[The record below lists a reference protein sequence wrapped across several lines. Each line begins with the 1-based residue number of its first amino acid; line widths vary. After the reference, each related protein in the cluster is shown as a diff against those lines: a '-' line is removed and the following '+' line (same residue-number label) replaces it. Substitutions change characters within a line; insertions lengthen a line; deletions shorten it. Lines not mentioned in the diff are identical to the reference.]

1 MSSVGVQAA
10 LVGALAE
17 IGVTAVDAQRQAADG
32 GASGAFPVV
41 EVGHITM
48 TPFDTARETGFNFIA
63 RIHTRHR
70 TGSMKAVKE
79 VQDAIYGRL
88 HRGALSVTGF
98 HTVLVQ
104 RESSFCEQVQ
114 DGAFHGVCEYR
125 GLIEKT

>member
-1 MSSVGVQAA
+1 MSSLQVQKA
-10 LVGALAE
+10 LVEALAGV
-17 IGVTAVDAQRQAADG
+17 GVTAVDAARQAADG
-32 GASGAFPVV
+32 GANSAFPTV

-48 TPFDTARETGFNFIA
+48 TPFDTAGETGFNFLA

-79 VQDAIYGRL
+79 VQDVIYARL

-104 RESSFCEQVQ
+104 RENSFCEQVQ